1 MKARKLSREERT
13 SHDLIVPFFLVEREM
28 KYQLTAI
35 DGKMK
40 RYEFI
45 KNLFFT
51 NKRQTPSPLALLPQT
66 LLTNRYGRDVL
77 VTVVYRPHRKIFN
90 R

>member
-45 KNLFFT
+45 KICFLLRSD
-51 NKRQTPSPLALLPQT
+51 KRPRPPPPST
-66 LLTNRYGRDVL
+66 TY
-77 VTVVYRPHRKIFN
+77 K
-90 R
+90 